1 MGLTPDL
8 KCGILYTVIDDS
20 NQTKERMMN
29 VKYSNKVVVKK
40 AFEIPAGEF
49 NLQMEPIKFSVGNVL
64 WKYNGKYNKRC
75 PALVKGGL
83 EWAASW
89 CESGYVIPMEYL
101 EIVSELS

>member
-1 MGLTPDL
+1 
-8 KCGILYTVIDDS
+8 
-20 NQTKERMMN
+20 MMN

-40 AFEIPAGEF
+40 AFEIPAREF

-64 WKYNGKYNKRC
+64 WKYSGKYNKRC
-75 PALVKGGL
+75 PFFVKGGM
-83 EWAASW
+83 EWGATW

>member
-1 MGLTPDL
+1 
-8 KCGILYTVIDDS
+8 
-20 NQTKERMMN
+20 MN

-40 AFEIPAGEF
+40 AFEIPVGEF
-49 NLQMEPIKFSVGNVL
+49 LYQMQPIPFSVGNVL

-75 PALVKGGL
+75 PALVKGGF

>member
-1 MGLTPDL
+1 
-8 KCGILYTVIDDS
+8 
-20 NQTKERMMN
+20 MN
-29 VKYSNKVVVKK
+29 VKYSNKVVVKQ
-40 AFEIPAGEF
+40 AFEIAAGEF
-49 NLQMEPIKFSVGNVL
+49 NNQMSAVKFSVGNVL

>member
-1 MGLTPDL
+1 
-8 KCGILYTVIDDS
+8 
-20 NQTKERMMN
+20 MN

-40 AFEIPAGEF
+40 AFEIPVGEF
-49 NLQMEPIKFSVGNVL
+49 QYQMSPIKFSVGFVL

-75 PALVKGGL
+75 PALVKGGF

>member
-1 MGLTPDL
+1 
-8 KCGILYTVIDDS
+8 VITI
-20 NQTKERMMN
+20 NEKERIMN

-40 AFEIPAGEF
+40 AFEIPAREF
-49 NLQMEPIKFSVGNVL
+49 NLQMDSIKFNVGVVL

-83 EWAASW
+83 EWGASW

>member
-1 MGLTPDL
+1 M
-8 KCGILYTVIDDS
+8 TVT
-20 NQTKERMMN
+20 NTKERTMN

-49 NLQMEPIKFSVGNVL
+49 LYQMQPIKFSVGVVL

>member
-1 MGLTPDL
+1 M
-8 KCGILYTVIDDS
+8 S
-20 NQTKERMMN
+20 
-29 VKYSNKVVVKK
+29 
-40 AFEIPAGEF
+40 
-49 NLQMEPIKFSVGNVL
+49 PIKFSVGTVL

-89 CESGYVIPMEYL
+89 CEKGYVIPMEYL